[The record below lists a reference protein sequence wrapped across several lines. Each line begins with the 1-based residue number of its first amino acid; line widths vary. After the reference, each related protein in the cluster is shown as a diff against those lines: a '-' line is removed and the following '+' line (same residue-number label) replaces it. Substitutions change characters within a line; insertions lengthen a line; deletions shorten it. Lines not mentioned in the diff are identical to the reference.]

1 MTADQVLAAHG
12 IQRATEVVELA
23 AAAGL
28 ELAAAATMLE
38 KESGGGDNVFGHD
51 PVSTD
56 GIYRYGQPVTKDVY
70 ERYRQARKAGRIPPQ
85 GVGPTQLT
93 WPGYQDQADAEG
105 GCFDWTVNCRVG
117 FRALAG
123 EIRSHGLRDGFRA
136 WNGSGSEAE
145 KYANDAMTKL
155 AMWQSRLAG
164 SGGPAPAAGPA
175 PTAATP
181 PAAAAGQRPTLH
193 EGDTG
198 ATVAALQR
206 FLNATF
212 PLYSHIDLGPERY
225 GPQTVAVVAEFQ
237 RRAGVTGPDAD
248 GRTVGPR
255 TWAALEH
262 FGFH

>member
-1 MTADQVLAAHG
+1 MTADQVLGVFG

-23 AAAGL
+23 SAAGL

-70 ERYRQARKAGRIPPQ
+70 ERYRDARKRGTIPPQ

-93 WPGYQDQADAEG
+93 SPGFQDQADAEG
-105 GCFDWTVNCRVG
+105 GCYDWAVNVRVG
-117 FRALAG
+117 FGILAG
-123 EIRSHGLRDGFRA
+123 EIRSGGVRGGFRA
-136 WNGSGSEAE
+136 YNGSDA
-145 KYANDAMTKL
+145 YADDAMQKM
-155 AMWQSRLAG
+155 AVWQSRLNG
-164 SGGPAPAAGPA
+164 SGGPGPVV
-175 PTAATP
+175 TP
-181 PAAAAGQRPTLH
+181 EVQRPPLH

-198 ATVAALQR
+198 PAVAALQR

-212 PLYSHIDLGPERY
+212 PLYSHIDLGPDRY

-262 FGFH
+262 YGFR

>member
-12 IQRATEVVELA
+12 IQRATEVVQLA
-23 AAAGL
+23 REEGL
-28 ELAAAATMLE
+28 DLAAAATMLE

-51 PVSTD
+51 PVSTG

-70 ERYRQARKAGRIPPQ
+70 ERYREAREKGKIPPQ

-93 WPGYQDQADAEG
+93 SPGFQDQADAAG
-105 GCFDWTVNCRVG
+105 GCYDWAVNVKVG
-117 FRALAG
+117 FGILAG
-123 EIRSHGLRDGFRA
+123 EIRANGVRGGFRA
-136 WNGSGSEAE
+136 YNGSDA
-145 KYANDAMTKL
+145 YAGDAMQKL
-155 AMWQSRLAG
+155 AVWQSRLAG
-164 SGGPAPAAGPA
+164 SAVPAQGAV
-175 PTAATP
+175 P
-181 PAAAAGQRPTLH
+181 PVQRPTLH
-193 EGDTG
+193 EGDAG
-198 ATVAALQR
+198 PAVAALQK

-255 TWAALEH
+255 TWAALERY
-262 FGFH
+262 GFR

>member
-12 IQRATEVVELA
+12 IQRATEVVKLA
-23 AAAGL
+23 EAVGL

-51 PVSTD
+51 PVATG

-70 ERYRQARKAGRIPPQ
+70 LRYRDARKKGRIPPQ

-93 WPGYQDQADAEG
+93 SPGFQDQADDEG
-105 GCFDWTVNCRVG
+105 GAFDWEVNVKVG
-117 FRALAG
+117 FGILAG
-123 EIRSHGLRDGFRA
+123 EIRNNGVRGGFRA
-136 WNGSGSEAE
+136 YNGSDA
-145 KYANDAMTKL
+145 YAADAMQKL
-155 AMWQSRLAG
+155 AAWQSRL
-164 SGGPAPAAGPA
+164 GPDVTSPVGDPGPVDG
-175 PTAATP
+175 P
-181 PAAAAGQRPTLH
+181 QRPPLH

-198 ATVAALQR
+198 PAVAALQR

-212 PLYSHIDLGPERY
+212 PLYSHIDLGPQRY

-237 RRAGVTGPDAD
+237 RRAGVTGPDAN

-255 TWAALEH
+255 TWAALER
-262 FGFH
+262 FGFR

>member
-12 IQRATEVVELA
+12 IQRATEVVALA

-51 PVSTD
+51 EVSTD

-70 ERYRQARKAGRIPPQ
+70 ERYREARKAGRIPPQ

-93 WPGYQDQADAEG
+93 SPGFQDQADAAG
-105 GCFDWTVNCRVG
+105 GCYDWAVNVKVG
-117 FRALAG
+117 FGILAG
-123 EIRSHGLRDGFRA
+123 EIRSSGIRGGFRA
-136 WNGSGSEAE
+136 YNGSDA
-145 KYANDAMTKL
+145 YAADAMQKL
-155 AMWQSRLAG
+155 AVWESRLAG
-164 SGGPAPAAGPA
+164 SGGPPPNG
-175 PTAATP
+175 TP
-181 PAAAAGQRPTLH
+181 QGQRPTLH

-198 ATVAALQR
+198 PAVAALQK

-225 GPQTVAVVAEFQ
+225 GPETVAVVAEFQ

-248 GRTVGPR
+248 GRTVGPH
-255 TWAALEH
+255 TWAALERY
-262 FGFH
+262 GFR